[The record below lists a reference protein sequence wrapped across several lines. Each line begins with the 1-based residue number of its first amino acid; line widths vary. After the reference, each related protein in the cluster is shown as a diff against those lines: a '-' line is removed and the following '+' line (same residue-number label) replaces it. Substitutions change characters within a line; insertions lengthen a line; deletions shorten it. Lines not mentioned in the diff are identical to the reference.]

1 MRWRSI
7 PALSLAAILVAPTTV
22 PAQDTRPGVAV
33 MPFEDGGS
41 YGQDQEDFEA
51 LTVGLQQML
60 LTELAANDQLR
71 VVERGRI
78 RDLLAEMELG
88 ATGNVDP
95 STAAEIGKLV
105 GARYMVFGS
114 FIDWYGD
121 FRLNA
126 RVVSVETSEI
136 VKVERARDERENLF
150 SMLVEMADNLTRDLD
165 LPELSRQA
173 FEDRRERSEQIPQ
186 EALRLYSKA
195 LLYADRGDTDRAV
208 ELFNQVT
215 REFPEYTEAQEA
227 LRQLQQG

>member
-7 PALSLAAILVAPTTV
+7 PALSLAAILVAPTAL

-88 ATGNVDP
+88 ATGSVDP